1 MATKRLNST
10 RRQKRV
16 LSFEPPSR
24 KGNIKVPLEGWIS
37 CARVMLIEEGLA
49 GIKVDRLARR
59 LKVTRGGFY
68 YHFSSHHK
76 LLQALL
82 DDWRINNCFVPK
94 DIDPSTQR
102 SSFEAFQAMTDNLVH
117 ERGFDPQF
125 DMAVREW
132 ARISQPV
139 ADVVLRVDQGRIE
152 SLERIF
158 GGLGYGSEEATL
170 RAKLFYWQQIGYY
183 ALGLEDPVEYRE
195 RHLEFFH
202 QILGG
207 QKYLDASK
215 ESKRAGGRQ
224 SRSTTVPA

>member
-16 LSFEPPSR
+16 LSFDAPTR
-24 KGNIKVPLEGWIS
+24 KGNIKVPMEGWIN
-37 CARVMLIEEGLA
+37 CARVLLIEEGMA

-82 DDWRINNCFVPK
+82 DDWRLNNCFIPK
-94 DIDPSTQR
+94 QIDPSTPQGAIAG
-102 SSFEAFQAMTDNLVH
+102 FKEMTDNLVH
-117 ERGFDPQF
+117 EKGFDPQF

-139 ADVVLRVDQGRIE
+139 ADVVHQVDHDRVE
-152 SLERIF
+152 SLKHIF
-158 GGLGYGSEEATL
+158 VGLGYESVEGEL

-183 ALGLEDPVEYRE
+183 ALGIEDPLEYRE
-195 RHLEFFH
+195 RNLEYFH

-207 QKYLDASK
+207 QKYLEALRKSQ
-215 ESKRAGGRQ
+215 AL
-224 SRSTTVPA
+224 AA

>member
-16 LSFEPPSR
+16 LSFELPSR
-24 KGNIKVPLEGWIS
+24 KGNIKVPMEGWIS
-37 CARVMLIEEGLA
+37 CARVLLIEEGLA

-82 DDWRINNCFVPK
+82 DDWRLNNCFIPK
-94 DIDPSTQR
+94 NADTSSPRAAIDV
-102 SSFEAFQAMTDNLVH
+102 FKEMTDNLVH
-117 ERGFDPQF
+117 ERGFDSQF

-139 ADVVLRVDQGRIE
+139 ADVVHEVDADRVKALQGV
-152 SLERIF
+152 F
-158 GGLGYGSEEATL
+158 VGLGYEPQEAEL
-170 RAKLFYWQQIGYY
+170 RGKLFYWQQIGYY
-183 ALGLEDPVEYRE
+183 ALGVEDPLEYRE
-195 RHLEFFH
+195 RNLEYFH

-207 QKYLDASK
+207 QKYIEALKKSQVLA
-215 ESKRAGGRQ
+215 A
-224 SRSTTVPA
+224 